1 MSSTATD
8 YLSKLKDMDKDF
20 AYYMIMA
27 FTLILLAVMIWY
39 IITLTKLETQNN
51 NFMNDLYPSV
61 DGNIVPIS
69 ANSTLAD
76 SSGCLYDYYIKTA
89 YNACSGGSY
98 KNDFVSTDVLKTI
111 IKQGVRCL
119 DFEVYLV
126 DDKPVV
132 ATSTQDSVYI
142 KETFNSVNFAD
153 VMKTINSYAFSG
165 GSCPNPTDPIIV
177 HLRVKSNHQK
187 TYSKMTT
194 IFKAY
199 DTVMLGKEYSFESE
213 GINLGTLPLLQF
225 QSKIILIV
233 EKNSTNNNAF
243 LENQEF
249 MEYVNLTS
257 NSVFMR
263 ASNYYDVKNNHDTDE
278 LTNYNRNNMTIVFPD
293 NGTNPENPSG
303 LLCRTYGCQ
312 MVAMRYQYVDNN
324 LEENA
329 MFFDRTGS
337 AFALK
342 PEALR
347 YTPITIADPTPQ
359 NPNYSY
365 ATRNVSSDYYSFQM

>member
-1 MSSTATD
+1 MSSTSTD
-8 YLSKLKDMDKDF
+8 YLSKLQVSDKNF
-20 AYYMIMA
+20 GAYMIMA

-39 IITLTKLETQNN
+39 IINLTKLETQNN
-51 NFMNDLYPSV
+51 NYMNNLYPSI
-61 DGNIVPIS
+61 DGNIRPIS
-69 ANSTLAD
+69 ANATD

-98 KNDFVSTDVLKTI
+98 KNNFVSIDVLKAI

-142 KETFNSVNFAD
+142 KETFNSVSFAD

-165 GSCPNPTDPIIV
+165 GTCPNPTDPIII
-177 HLRVKSNHQK
+177 HLRVKSNHSK
-187 TYSKMTT
+187 TYSKMAT
-194 IFKAY
+194 IFKSY
-199 DTVMLGKEYSFESE
+199 DSIMLGKDYSFENE
-213 GINLGTLPLLQF
+213 GTNLGTTPLLQF
-225 QSKIILIV
+225 QNKVILIV
-233 EKNSTNNNAF
+233 EKNSNNNNTF
-243 LENQEF
+243 LENNDF

-263 ASNYYDVKNNHDTDE
+263 AYNYSDVKNNHDTDE
-278 LTNYNRNNMTIVFPD
+278 LTNYNRKNMTIVFPD
-293 NGTNPENPSG
+293 NGTNPGNPSG
-303 LLCRTYGCQ
+303 ILCRAYGCQ

-329 MFFDRTGS
+329 MFFDRVGS

-342 PEALR
+342 PASLL
-347 YTPITIADPTPQ
+347 YAAITIPDPPPQ

-365 ATRNVSSDYYSFQM
+365 ATRNVSSDYYSFKM

>member
-1 MSSTATD
+1 MSSSTPTD
-8 YLSKLKDMDKDF
+8 YLSKLQTMDKNF
-20 AYYMIMA
+20 GSYMITA
-27 FTLILLAVMIWY
+27 IILILLIVMIWY
-39 IITLTKLETQNN
+39 IIYLTKLETTENSY
-51 NFMNDLYPSV
+51 MNDLYPSIN
-61 DGNIVPIS
+61 GNIRAIS
-69 ANSTLAD
+69 ANATD

-98 KNDFVSTDVLKTI
+98 KNDFVSIDVLKAV

-126 DDKPVV
+126 DNNPVV

-165 GSCPNPTDPIIV
+165 GTCPNPTDPIII
-177 HLRVKSNHQK
+177 HLRVKSNQQK
-187 TYSKMTT
+187 TYSKMAT
-194 IFKAY
+194 IFKSY
-199 DTVMLGKEYSFESE
+199 DSAMLGKEYSFENDRQ
-213 GINLGTLPLLQF
+213 NLGTLPLLQF
-225 QSKIILIV
+225 QKKIILVV
-233 EKNSTNNNAF
+233 EKNSNNNNAF
-243 LENQEF
+243 LENNEF

-263 ASNYYDVKNNHDTDE
+263 AYNYYDIKNNPDTDE

-293 NGTNPENPSG
+293 NGSNPGNPSA

-312 MVAMRYQYVDNN
+312 MVAMRYQYVDNF

-342 PEALR
+342 PQPLR
-347 YTPITIADPTPQ
+347 YVPITIPDPTPQ

-365 ATRNVSSDYYSFQM
+365 ATRTVSSDFYSFNV

>member
-1 MSSTATD
+1 MSSSTPTD
-8 YLSKLKDMDKDF
+8 YLSKLQTMDKNF
-20 AYYMIMA
+20 GSYMITA
-27 FTLILLAVMIWY
+27 IILILLIVMIWY
-39 IITLTKLETQNN
+39 IIYLTKLETKETSY
-51 NFMNDLYPSV
+51 MNDLYPSIN
-61 DGNIVPIS
+61 GNIRAIS
-69 ANSTLAD
+69 ANATD

-98 KNDFVSTDVLKTI
+98 KNDFVSIDVLKAV

-126 DDKPVV
+126 DNNPVV

-153 VMKTINSYAFSG
+153 IMKTINSYAFSG
-165 GSCPNPTDPIIV
+165 GTCPNPTDPIII
-177 HLRVKSNHQK
+177 HLRVKSNQQK
-187 TYSKMTT
+187 TYSKMAT
-194 IFKAY
+194 IFKSY
-199 DTVMLGKEYSFESE
+199 DSAMLGKEYSFENDRQ
-213 GINLGTLPLLQF
+213 NLGTLPLLQF
-225 QSKIILIV
+225 QKKIILIV
-233 EKNSTNNNAF
+233 ERNSNNNNAF
-243 LENQEF
+243 LENNEF

-263 ASNYYDVKNNHDTDE
+263 AYNYYDIKNNPDTDE

-293 NGTNPENPSG
+293 NGTNPANPSA

-312 MVAMRYQYVDNN
+312 MVAMRYQYVDNF

-342 PEALR
+342 PQPLR
-347 YTPITIADPTPQ
+347 YVPITIPDPTPQ

-365 ATRNVSSDYYSFQM
+365 ATRTVSSDFYSFNV

>member
-1 MSSTATD
+1 MSSSTPTD
-8 YLSKLKDMDKDF
+8 YLSKLQTMDKNF
-20 AYYMIMA
+20 GSYMITA
-27 FTLILLAVMIWY
+27 IILILLIVMIWY
-39 IITLTKLETQNN
+39 IIYLTKLETKETSY
-51 NFMNDLYPSV
+51 MNDLYPSIN
-61 DGNIVPIS
+61 GNIRAIS
-69 ANSTLAD
+69 ANATD

-98 KNDFVSTDVLKTI
+98 KNDFVSIDVLKAV

-126 DDKPVV
+126 DNNPVV

-165 GSCPNPTDPIIV
+165 GTCPNPTDPIII
-177 HLRVKSNHQK
+177 HLRVKSNQQK
-187 TYSKMTT
+187 TYSKMAT
-194 IFKAY
+194 IFKSY
-199 DTVMLGKEYSFESE
+199 DSAMLGKEYSFENDRQ
-213 GINLGTLPLLQF
+213 NLGTLPLLQF
-225 QSKIILIV
+225 QNKIILVV
-233 EKNSTNNNAF
+233 EKNSNNNNSF
-243 LENQEF
+243 LENSEF

-263 ASNYYDVKNNHDTDE
+263 AYNYYDIKNNPDTDE

-293 NGTNPENPSG
+293 NGTNPANPSA

-312 MVAMRYQYVDNN
+312 MVAMRYQYVDNF

-329 MFFDRTGS
+329 LFFDRTGS

-342 PEALR
+342 PLALR
-347 YTPITIADPTPQ
+347 YVPITIPDPTPQ

-365 ATRNVSSDYYSFQM
+365 ATRTVSSDFYSFNV

>member
-1 MSSTATD
+1 
-8 YLSKLKDMDKDF
+8 
-20 AYYMIMA
+20 
-27 FTLILLAVMIWY
+27 
-39 IITLTKLETQNN
+39 
-51 NFMNDLYPSV
+51 
-61 DGNIVPIS
+61 
-69 ANSTLAD
+69 
-76 SSGCLYDYYIKTA
+76 
-89 YNACSGGSY
+89 
-98 KNDFVSTDVLKTI
+98 
-111 IKQGVRCL
+111 
-119 DFEVYLV
+119 VYLV
-126 DDKPVV
+126 DGKPVV

-165 GSCPNPTDPIIV
+165 GTCPNPTDPIII
-177 HLRVKSNHQK
+177 HLRIKSNHQK
-187 TYSKMTT
+187 TYSKMAT

-199 DTVMLGKEYSFESE
+199 DSVMLGKEYSFESE
-213 GINLGTLPLLQF
+213 GTNLGTVPLLKF
-225 QSKIILIV
+225 QNKIILIV
-233 EKNSTNNNAF
+233 EKNSNNNNAF
-243 LENQEF
+243 LESKEF

-263 ASNYYDVKNNHDTDE
+263 AYNYYDVKNNHDADE

-312 MVAMRYQYVDNN
+312 MIAMRYQYVDNF

-342 PEALR
+342 PAALR
-347 YTPITIADPTPQ
+347 YTPITIADPKPQ

>member
-1 MSSTATD
+1 MSSSTPTD
-8 YLSKLKDMDKDF
+8 YLSKLQTMDKNF
-20 AYYMIMA
+20 GSYMITA
-27 FTLILLAVMIWY
+27 IILILLIVMIWY
-39 IITLTKLETQNN
+39 IIYLTKLETTENSY
-51 NFMNDLYPSV
+51 MNDLYPSIN
-61 DGNIVPIS
+61 GNIRAIS
-69 ANSTLAD
+69 ANATD

-98 KNDFVSTDVLKTI
+98 KNDFVSIDVLKAV

-126 DDKPVV
+126 DNNPVV

-165 GSCPNPTDPIIV
+165 GTCPNPTDPIII
-177 HLRVKSNHQK
+177 HLRVKSNQQK
-187 TYSKMTT
+187 TYSKMAT
-194 IFKAY
+194 IFKSY
-199 DTVMLGKEYSFESE
+199 DSAMLGKEYSFENDRQ
-213 GINLGTLPLLQF
+213 NLGTLPLLQF
-225 QSKIILIV
+225 QKKIILVV
-233 EKNSTNNNAF
+233 EKNSNNNNAF
-243 LENQEF
+243 LENNEF

-263 ASNYYDVKNNHDTDE
+263 AYNYYDIKNNPDTDE

-293 NGTNPENPSG
+293 NGSYPGNPSA

-312 MVAMRYQYVDNN
+312 MVAMRYQYVDNF

-342 PEALR
+342 PQPLR
-347 YTPITIADPTPQ
+347 YVPITIPDPTPQ

-365 ATRNVSSDYYSFQM
+365 ATRTVSSDFYSFNV

>member
-1 MSSTATD
+1 MSSSTPTD
-8 YLSKLKDMDKDF
+8 YLSKLQTMDKNF
-20 AYYMIMA
+20 GSYMITA
-27 FTLILLAVMIWY
+27 IILILLIVMIWY
-39 IITLTKLETQNN
+39 IIYLTKLETTENSY
-51 NFMNDLYPSV
+51 MNDLYPSIN
-61 DGNIVPIS
+61 GNIRAIS
-69 ANSTLAD
+69 ANATD

-98 KNDFVSTDVLKTI
+98 KNDFVSIDVLKAV

-126 DDKPVV
+126 DNNPVV

-165 GSCPNPTDPIIV
+165 GTCPNPTDPIII
-177 HLRVKSNHQK
+177 HLRVKSNQQK
-187 TYSKMTT
+187 TYSKMAT
-194 IFKAY
+194 IFKSY
-199 DTVMLGKEYSFESE
+199 DSAMLGKEYSFENDRQ
-213 GINLGTLPLLQF
+213 NLGTLPLLQF
-225 QSKIILIV
+225 QKKIILVV
-233 EKNSTNNNAF
+233 EKNSSNNNAF
-243 LENQEF
+243 LENNEF

-263 ASNYYDVKNNHDTDE
+263 AYNYYDIKNNPDTDE

-293 NGTNPENPSG
+293 NGSNPGNPSA

-312 MVAMRYQYVDNN
+312 MVAMRYQYVDNF

-342 PEALR
+342 PQPLR
-347 YTPITIADPTPQ
+347 YVPITIPDPTPQ

-365 ATRNVSSDYYSFQM
+365 ATRTVSSDFYSFNV